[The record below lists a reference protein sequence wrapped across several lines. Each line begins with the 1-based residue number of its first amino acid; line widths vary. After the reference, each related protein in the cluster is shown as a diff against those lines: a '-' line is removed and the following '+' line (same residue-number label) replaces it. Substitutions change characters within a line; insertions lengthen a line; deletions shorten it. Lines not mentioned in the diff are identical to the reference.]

1 MNPPVFQP
9 DLDAYFARTGY
20 AGPREPTL
28 ATLHAIT
35 FHHTTSIPFENL
47 DVLLGRGISLAPDA
61 IFQKLVHNRRGGYC
75 FEQNN
80 LLLLVLRALGYRVT
94 PIGAR
99 VRWLLARDVT
109 PARTHLFLRV
119 HLAAGDWLTD
129 VGMGGA
135 SLTGAIPLEFDREL
149 PTPHEPRRLVREQG
163 RLFHQLWTGS
173 GWTDC
178 CEFTLDEVYPIDCE
192 VANWWTSASPAS
204 HFKSHVVAGRAG
216 RDGTRK
222 GIRADDLNAPRA
234 PGSRVASESA
244 KKIPQQAAG
253 TGLEFTHRRGAEILA
268 RTPITSAP
276 QLLALLAEHFDLPFP
291 PGTRFGPAGPA

>member
-1 MNPPVFQP
+1 MTALFTP
-9 DLDAYFARTGY
+9 DLDAYFARIGY
-20 AGPREPTL
+20 AGPREATL
-28 ATLHAIT
+28 AVLHAIT
-35 FHHTTSIPFENL
+35 LHHTTSIPFENL
-47 DVLLGRGISLAPDA
+47 DVLLGRGISLAPEA
-61 IFQKLVHNRRGGYC
+61 IFQKLVSDRRGGYC

-99 VRWLLARDVT
+99 VRWQLARSVT

-119 HLAAGDWLTD
+119 HLAEGDWLTD

-149 PTPHEPRRLVREQG
+149 PTPHETRRLVREHG

-173 GWTDC
+173 AWTDC
-178 CEFTLDEVYPIDCE
+178 CEFTLDEVFPIDCE

-204 HFKSHVVAGRAG
+204 HFKSNITAARAG

-222 GIRADDLNAPRA
+222 GIRM
-234 PGSRVASESA
+234 G
-244 KKIPQQAAG
+244 
-253 TGLEFTHRRGAEILA
+253 EFTHRRGADILH
-268 RTPITSAP
+268 REPLTSAP
-276 QLLALLAEHFDLPFP
+276 RLLELLVEHFDLPFP
-291 PGTRFGPAGPA
+291 AGTRFGPAGPG